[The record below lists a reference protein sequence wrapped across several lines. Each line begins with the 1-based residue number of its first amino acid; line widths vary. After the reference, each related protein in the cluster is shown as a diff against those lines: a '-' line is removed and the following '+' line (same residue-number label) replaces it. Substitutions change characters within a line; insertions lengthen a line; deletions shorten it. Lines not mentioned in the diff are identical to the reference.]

1 MPQCSAVRLSVLS
14 GGVFLKGRFIW
25 MKMDEMFARAPIPK
39 VYMQLALPVVL
50 GMVASMVYNL
60 ADTFFVAQTG
70 NADLVAGIAL
80 GTPLFSFMLAV
91 GDIFGLGGSAA
102 ISRLLGQKAHQASAH
117 LSSFCFY
124 AAIAFSLVLTVLML
138 VFERPILGMLGVTAA
153 TYQYA
158 AGFYRMMALGSTFII
173 VSLVPGNIIR
183 TEGLATKS
191 MIATLTGTLLAIVLD
206 PIFLFVLDWGAAGVG
221 LANVLGYAV
230 NTTMLVY
237 FMVKD
242 CQILSLS
249 PKLWRVSWA
258 DVRTILNIGIP
269 ASLTNFMQ
277 SFGVMLLN
285 NYLALYGAVAVAAM
299 GIVLKIYMVVM
310 LIMVGFAF
318 GAQPLIG
325 YNYGAANK
333 ARFRAIVRFD
343 FMVEVVYAL
352 ICAVILMIFAPQLV
366 ALFMAKPAIVTMG
379 TKMLR
384 LLLATAPFIG
394 AILVFTT
401 LFQSIGKASGALIM
415 AVTRQGIVFAIVIV
429 ILARLF
435 GFQGVIMAQ
444 PVADVVTFLIG
455 YWLYRQL
462 VVKSEAK

>member
-1 MPQCSAVRLSVLS
+1 
-14 GGVFLKGRFIW
+14 
-25 MKMDEMFARAPIPK
+25 
-39 VYMQLALPVVL
+39 
-50 GMVASMVYNL
+50 
-60 ADTFFVAQTG
+60 
-70 NADLVAGIAL
+70 
-80 GTPLFSFMLAV
+80 
-91 GDIFGLGGSAA
+91 
-102 ISRLLGQKAHQASAH
+102 
-117 LSSFCFY
+117 
-124 AAIAFSLVLTVLML
+124 
-138 VFERPILGMLGVTAA
+138 
-153 TYQYA
+153 
-158 AGFYRMMALGSTFII
+158 
-173 VSLVPGNIIR
+173 
-183 TEGLATKS
+183 
-191 MIATLTGTLLAIVLD
+191 
-206 PIFLFVLDWGAAGVG
+206 LFVLDWGAAGVG

-285 NYLALYGAVAVAAM
+285 NYLALYGAVAIAAM

-366 ALFMAKPAIVTMG
+366 ALFMDKPAIVTMG

-415 AVTRQGIVFAIVIV
+415 AITRQGIVFAIVIV
-429 ILARLF
+429 LLARLF